1 MQGRISTMIIHR
13 DIGSSYHHKPTVQ
26 EVDYSPFMVESKEES
41 CVEEERWPE
50 VIPAE
55 VPHPIFIGAASV
67 SWFRISLLPPH
78 KNASGG
84 SLYRGFRSILS
95 I

>member
-1 MQGRISTMIIHR
+1 MIMHR

-26 EVDYSPFMVESKEES
+26 GVDYSPFMVESKEEAW
-41 CVEEERWPE
+41 VKEERWPE

-55 VPHPIFIGAASV
+55 VPHPIFIGSTSV
-67 SWFRISLLPPH
+67 SWFRVSPPPPH

-84 SLYRGFRSILS
+84 SLYRVFRSILS